1 MESAI
6 LKKALCVILMLAMV
20 ISMVPTVFATER
32 GSESFVS
39 PEGSYVI
46 SQTDYSI
53 TKGVKETQVILN
65 NAGGSAQVYGYMTT
79 VAPGASV
86 KLKASYGGYYT
97 EGSTPESR
105 AEAAKNLKWDLRTTT
120 GQAADYEKA
129 TGETVVMATNA
140 DYYNM
145 QTAQCR
151 GYLVME
157 GNLIQVH
164 ENDEWNCPYFA
175 VLKDGTYAI
184 RDYGTPTDD
193 VEEAISGPFFLLR
206 NGELMVG
213 QDNLPAP
220 RNSIGLKADGTLVM
234 FLADGRAGISAGMT
248 VYEVAQVMKAQ
259 GVVDAIYLDGG
270 GSATIAS
277 RHEGSETIDIQNHP
291 SDGPERVV
299 ASTLLLVSTA
309 EETGTFD
316 HAALKPK
323 NEVYIAGAQVQFVAN
338 GVDGGGYPTAIPT
351 TAKWKLADA
360 SFGTI
365 DSTGMFTSNGKC
377 GTVTVNL
384 VVSNKV
390 VGTTSIEI
398 QEPDEVFFP
407 ADSLNLAF
415 NTTSDLDLT
424 VKYQS
429 RLMNLG
435 GVVLDWKIVSKTD
448 GVDADGIG
456 TMNGNLFTTVK
467 AKQTLN
473 AEITV
478 SYTKSDSTVL
488 SDTIKVEIGRMPQI
502 IWDFEPD
509 ENGELIQ
516 CGNYDWGNKSYG
528 NYFGDENMEL
538 TYIDWD
544 DEANLPATVT
554 RRGPFQFGGSYIGN
568 LGDKTYTP
576 ACYVFGS
583 AGYEFFTWHTGYMQQ
598 NSATAEVVSAEKG
611 EVRFGDHALRLDY
624 DYTNLN
630 PGYKNVNEYLYF
642 SDTSEDAKS
651 DIFAGYE
658 LEGAPSGL
666 GVWVYAPEGTPNYWI
681 WTQIAYY
688 DANSETY
695 KRAYI
700 HFTTQEGRNMQYT
713 GIYWDGWM
721 YCEADLTPYAQYIT
735 PEHPLKIVNG
745 MPVILLTFIPGGS
758 ANENG
763 TKIPMGDFEKGSLY
777 FDNFRVVYGDNN
789 DDMESPVINKV
800 SANDAELSDD
810 CVTINKNSVSIKAE
824 FDDPVSDNATG
835 IKPEKTAIYVD
846 GFQQKLTA
854 STETGAEA
862 VVTLPNGYH
871 SVMVSVSDGFGNQTK
886 KTYYIEVADASS
898 TLGAVKLTGEATA
911 VIGEN
916 YELLLNTDNS
926 AQIKQLH
933 AVIALNEVFGV
944 PNVTF
949 ENGYTGTF
957 TYENGKLTIDAS
969 AETPA
974 IGTVAKVSFAVDPA
988 LARSAVLNYAVK
1000 EGSFV
1005 DGETA
1010 LTFGSLPCTTAVT
1023 ANYEISADIMVV
1035 NSTGK
1040 IYVSNADGSAPGKV
1054 EIYRVVDGAEPELLG
1069 TTNAAGVLIT
1079 NKLCQNAGENFVIY
1093 AKGKDGYSFRLSGVT
1108 NAIGS
1113 NDVTPTNVRLNAVTS
1128 PATSQSISW
1137 FSAPEY
1143 TDKKA
1148 VVQYAQGALTKGTD
1162 EEYTTV
1168 VGSSELIEFN
1178 GGAGDHNVS
1187 LVNTVLLEDLEPG
1200 TTYHYRVG
1208 DGNEGHWSALRQ
1220 FTTATDDAGTSF
1232 FVIGDTQLSG
1242 SETEDSPEIIAMN
1255 KIADAIN
1262 LAGVDFGIQTG
1273 DFVDSAGSLPRW
1285 NQILG
1290 LFSEEYP
1297 SLPIVQ
1303 VLGNHEYYSNTSGS
1317 IANTIFDLPGKDYYS
1332 VEYGNVYLA
1341 VINCNADVE
1350 TAAKWLV
1357 EDAAKSD
1364 CTWKVL
1370 TLHQPPY
1377 YTNPKGSSAPYNK
1390 SIPAAA
1396 EAAGIDFVF
1405 SGHDHAYARTEPIL
1419 AGEVNETNGI
1429 VYFICGDLGEKSRS
1443 SSYAPEDNPD
1453 FHFAKITQDYDAI
1466 YLIVNTTETTMTVT
1480 TYDLDGKVIDSYTKE
1495 IEDPNPPTPP
1505 EEEHHYVYDRAND
1518 KLICSDEDCEA
1529 IAPEDY
1535 TGPAKDAES
1544 GKDMYFIGGKYL
1556 TDWFTLGD
1564 EVYHFDAKTGEAHD
1578 VKIIEDV
1585 KSTCVTQ
1592 GYKRVACACGEVK
1605 TILYAAASG
1614 HVNEEKVA
1622 EDGSVYYVCKNCG
1635 RISKYNLSF
1644 ADVMDDDW
1652 FAPNVAYVVEN
1663 GLFAGR
1669 NALIFDP
1676 DTAMTRVEFVSVIW
1690 RLAGKPEFENTSKP
1704 IYSDC
1709 NGNAWYSAAVNWST
1723 KYGIINGVGDNL
1735 FDPDGNITRE
1745 QIVTILYRYAEYIKL
1760 EHESVSADYKS
1771 MFVDGKTVSEYA
1783 DQAMS
1788 WAVGAGLIQGDEANR
1803 IVPQG
1808 LATRAEVATMIM
1820 RYHKLLNA
1828 VE

>member
-20 ISMVPTVFATER
+20 ISMVPTAFAVER
-32 GSESFVS
+32 GSEFVS

-53 TKGVKETQVILN
+53 TNGVKETQVILN
-65 NAGGSAQVYGYMTT
+65 NADGSAQVYGYMTT

-151 GYLVME
+151 GYLIME

-351 TAKWKLADA
+351 TAKWQLADA

-365 DSTGMFTSNGKC
+365 DSTGLFTSNGKC

-390 VGTTSIEI
+390 VGTTSVEI

-424 VKYQS
+424 LKYQN
-429 RLMNLG
+429 RMMNLG

-448 GVDADGIG
+448 GVEADGIG

-488 SDTIKVEIGRMPQI
+488 SDTIKVEIGRMPEVFM
-502 IWDFEPD
+502 DFEGKSGMSCAQYDWADNRFYPEGWTPAEPITFMGYNAEKGGLD
-509 ENGELIQ
+509 MITEAGPFFVDDWYNSNENGTLR
-516 CGNYDWGNKSYG
+516 YPSSTM
-528 NYFGDENMEL
+528 FG
-538 TYIDWD
+538 
-544 DEANLPATVT
+544 A
-554 RRGPFQFGGSYIGN
+554 
-568 LGDKTYTP
+568 
-576 ACYVFGS
+576 
-583 AGYEFFTWHTGYMQQ
+583 AGYELYTDHAGVMMKD
-598 NSATAEVVSAEKG
+598 SAVASYANAENG
-611 EVRFGDHALRLDY
+611 EVRFGEGSLRFDFDY
-624 DYTNLN
+624 SELS
-630 PGYKNVNEYLYF
+630 PGYKNVNCWVFITGDSYRSNPESSHAIKF
-642 SDTSEDAKS
+642 DGT
-651 DIFAGYE
+651 
-658 LEGAPSGL
+658 PSGL
-666 GVWVYAPEGTPNYWI
+666 GCWVYAPEGTANFWL
-681 WTQIAYY
+681 WTKISYY
-688 DANSETY
+688 NEDGVLKSAN
-695 KRAYI
+695 I
-700 HFTTQEGRNMQYT
+700 HFKTQEGRNLQYT

-721 YCEADLTPYAQYIT
+721 YCEADLTPYAKYVT
-735 PEHPLKIVNG
+735 PEHPLMIADGDYFINV
-745 MPVILLTFIPGGS
+745 TFIPGGS

-763 TKIPMGDFEKGSLY
+763 TKIPMGSFSKGTLY
-777 FDNFRVVYGDNN
+777 FDNFRVVYGDNI

-800 SANDAELSDD
+800 SANDAELSAD

-824 FDDPVSDNATG
+824 FEDPASDNATG

-862 VVTLPNGYH
+862 VVTLPNGNH

-886 KTYYIEVADASS
+886 KTYYIEVADKNSAFG
-898 TLGAVKLTGEATA
+898 TVKLTGEATA

-916 YELLLNTDNS
+916 YELLLNTENS
-926 AQIKQLH
+926 AQIKQIH
-933 AVIALNEVFGV
+933 AVIALNEVFGA

-957 TYENGKLTIDAS
+957 TCENGKLTINAS

-974 IGTVAKVSFAVDPA
+974 IGTAAKVSFAVDPA

-1093 AKGKDGYSFRLSGVT
+1093 AKGKNGYSFRLSGVT

-1148 VVQYAQGALTKGTD
+1148 VVQYAQGALTKGT
-1162 EEYTTV
+1162 EAEYTTV

-1220 FTTATDDAGTSF
+1220 FTTATDDTGTSF

-1297 SLPIVQ
+1297 SLPVVQ

-1317 IANTIFDLPGKDYYS
+1317 IANKIFDLPGKDYYS

-1357 EDAAKSD
+1357 EDAEKSD

-1466 YLIVNTTETTMTVT
+1466 YLIVNTTDTTMTVT

-1495 IEDPNPPTPP
+1495 IEAPTPPTPS

-1518 KLICSDEDCEA
+1518 KLICSDENCEA

-1669 NALIFDP
+1669 NALTFDP